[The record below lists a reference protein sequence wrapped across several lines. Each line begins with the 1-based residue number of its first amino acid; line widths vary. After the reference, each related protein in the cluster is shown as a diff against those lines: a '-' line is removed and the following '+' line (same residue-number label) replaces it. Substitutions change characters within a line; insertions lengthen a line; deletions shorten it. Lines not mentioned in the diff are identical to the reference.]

1 METIDRQNIFIDIIS
16 ITTIIRASV
25 VLVILITEFEN
36 VGGAQ
41 GQVSNST
48 SSFIPSLSPQRKAA
62 ICNPNNPRLKFVNYT
77 ESKICGIPPTPTNNT
92 ATTLAVNTT
101 GRVTRTGTEILL
113 SSTSISASNI
123 LTMAKQLPPLCEQG
137 YTKGVADLK
146 PVQIA
151 ASPSGTMRPDHVDC
165 DSDVDPKATNED
177 YCSGYQHGYAVRIIM
192 NYYGDDR
199 LFILF

>member
-1 METIDRQNIFIDIIS
+1 MKTIDRQNIFIDIIS
-16 ITTIIRASV
+16 ITTIIRASI

-48 SSFIPSLSPQRKAA
+48 SSSIPSLSPQRKAA
-62 ICNPNNPRLKFVNYT
+62 MCNPNNPRLKFVNYT
-77 ESKICGIPPTPTNNT
+77 ESKRCGIPSTPTSNT

-101 GRVTRTGTEILL
+101 GRVTRTGTEIPLL
-113 SSTSISASNI
+113 STSISASNT

-137 YTKGVADLK
+137 YAKGVADLK
-146 PVQIA
+146 PVQIT
-151 ASPSGTMRPDHVDC
+151 ASSGTMRPDYVDC

-177 YCSGYQHGYAVRIIM
+177 YCSGYQHGYADTNNHELLWR
-192 NYYGDDR
+192 
-199 LFILF
+199 

>member
-1 METIDRQNIFIDIIS
+1 METIVRQNIFIDIIS

-48 SSFIPSLSPQRKAA
+48 SSSIPSLSPQRKAA
-62 ICNPNNPRLKFVNYT
+62 MCNPNN
-77 ESKICGIPPTPTNNT
+77 
-92 ATTLAVNTT
+92 T
-101 GRVTRTGTEILL
+101 GRVTRTGTEIPL
-113 SSTSISASNI
+113 SSTSISASNT

-146 PVQIA
+146 PVQIT

-177 YCSGYQHGYAVRIIM
+177 YCSGYQHGYADTNNHELLWR
-192 NYYGDDR
+192 
-199 LFILF
+199 

>member
-1 METIDRQNIFIDIIS
+1 METIVRQNIFIDIIS

-48 SSFIPSLSPQRKAA
+48 SSSIPSLSPQRKAA
-62 ICNPNNPRLKFVNYT
+62 MCNPNNPRLKFVNYT

-101 GRVTRTGTEILL
+101 GRVTRTGTEIPL
-113 SSTSISASNI
+113 SSTSISASNT

-146 PVQIA
+146 PVQIT
-151 ASPSGTMRPDHVDC
+151 ASPSGTMRPDQVDC

-177 YCSGYQHGYAVRIIM
+177 YCSGYQHGYADTNNHELLWR
-192 NYYGDDR
+192 
-199 LFILF
+199 

>member
-1 METIDRQNIFIDIIS
+1 MKTIDRQNIFIDIIS

-41 GQVSNST
+41 GQASNST
-48 SSFIPSLSPQRKAA
+48 SSSIPSLSPQRKAA
-62 ICNPNNPRLKFVNYT
+62 MCNPNNPRLKFVNYI
-77 ESKICGIPPTPTNNT
+77 ESKRCGIPSTPTSNT

-101 GRVTRTGTEILL
+101 GRVTRTGTEIPLL
-113 SSTSISASNI
+113 STSISASNT

-137 YTKGVADLK
+137 YTKGVK
-146 PVQIA
+146 PVQIT

-165 DSDVDPKATNED
+165 DSDVETKATNED
-177 YCSGYQHGYAVRIIM
+177 YCSGYQHGYADTNNHELLWR
-192 NYYGDDR
+192 
-199 LFILF
+199 

>member
-1 METIDRQNIFIDIIS
+1 MKTIDRQNIFIDIIS
-16 ITTIIRASV
+16 ITTIIRASI

-41 GQVSNST
+41 GQASNST
-48 SSFIPSLSPQRKAA
+48 SSSIPSLSPQRKAA
-62 ICNPNNPRLKFVNYT
+62 MCNPNNPRLKFVNYI
-77 ESKICGIPPTPTNNT
+77 ESKRCGIPSTPTSNT

-101 GRVTRTGTEILL
+101 GRVTRTGTEIPLL
-113 SSTSISASNI
+113 STSISASNT

-137 YTKGVADLK
+137 YTKGVK
-146 PVQIA
+146 PVQIT

-177 YCSGYQHGYAVRIIM
+177 YCSGYQHGYADTNNHELLWR
-192 NYYGDDR
+192 
-199 LFILF
+199 